1 VGNKLRRP
9 KGKKMIGKFAGFGNR
24 GTGNMASFVN
34 ENVLSK
40 TNFLKDCN
48 LIVLPG
54 LEGNMKEYTKNIVWC
69 HVPAYRMPWSL
80 EKFFVHPDFLSIT
93 SMFLVQ
99 SEFHK
104 KNLSENFAIDEDRF
118 YIVNNQFDPI
128 EFKEKPKDKINLM
141 YISQASRGLDILL
154 KCFNKIKDKDVTL
167 TIHCCECE
175 DCMTPSEISYEAK
188 VIFDQDE
195 RIIKNG
201 DSTKEVLLDTLQKS
215 HIYAYPCT
223 FEETAC
229 IGVME
234 AMSAGVKVVT
244 TDAGALP
251 ETTNGFAKIIK
262 NYPVTFQDIEK
273 REKEMVKIFTKEIK
287 KAIKE
292 IRKNKFDPKP
302 QIEYINNR
310 FSRDNCIRQ
319 WMELDKIIG
328 DMQ

>member
-1 VGNKLRRP
+1 MGYTFRIFE
-9 KGKKMIGKFAGFGNR
+9 GKRMIGKFSYFGNR
-24 GTGNMASFVN
+24 GTGRMAEFVN
-34 ENVLSK
+34 QNVLPK
-40 TNFLKDCN
+40 TSFLKDCN

-54 LEGNMKEYTKNIVWC
+54 LEGKMKEYTKNIVWC

-80 EKFFVHPDFLSIT
+80 EMFFVVPDLLKIT

-104 KNLSENFAIDEDRF
+104 KNLSESFGIDEDRF
-118 YIVNNQFDPI
+118 YIVNNQFEPI

-141 YISQASRGLDILL
+141 YVSQASRGLDVLL
-154 KCFNKIKDKDVTL
+154 KCFSKIKDKNVTL

-175 DCMTPSEISYEAK
+175 ECMTPREISYEAK

-201 DSTKEVLLDTLQKS
+201 DSTREIYVDTLQKS

-234 AMSAGVKVVT
+234 AMSAGVKVIT

-262 NYPVTFQDIEK
+262 NYPVTLEDIQD
-273 REKEMVKIFTKEIK
+273 REKEMIKVFTKEIK
-287 KAIKE
+287 KAIRE
-292 IRKNKFDPKP
+292 IRRNKFDPSA

-310 FSRDNCIRQ
+310 FTKKNCIKQ

-328 DMQ
+328 EMQ